1 MDGTKLL
8 NRGELWQSSDEWKL
22 INNTETND
30 TLFYIEN
37 TSMNTTFTITEDNIV
52 ELKPIKPSG
61 HEHLWKKT
69 IDKKESSNGYFK
81 LSIASSGKVL
91 TAITS
96 KNLAVKGCHFIL
108 FHFLVTFL
116 FCLLFFIPNLRSNG

>member
-69 IDKKESSNGYFK
+69 IDNKESDAYFK
-81 LSIASSGKVL
+81 LSIATSGKVL

-96 KNLAVKGCHFIL
+96 KNLAVKGCHFIS
-108 FHFLVTFL
+108 FLSYYSFL
-116 FCLLFFIPNLRSNG
+116 LIIFYS